1 MTLKTPLLA
10 RLGSARSSS
19 SSSRSSMRR
28 VRVMEADL
36 SFAARLKHN
45 PHMHQEALIRSDAQR
60 LMMKLSTYGPVPDV
74 AISTCGSAPQAAR
87 TALSQDIAPQVRR
100 RSPPSTSTTQA

>member
-1 MTLKTPLLA
+1 
-10 RLGSARSSS
+10 
-19 SSSRSSMRR
+19 MRR

-87 TALSQDIAPQVRR
+87 TALSQDIAAAATAATAAAA
-100 RSPPSTSTTQA
+100 PPLPPRM